1 MITGA
6 KLIFNRLVKNNVT
19 SAFIYSGGSIM
30 PVIDQF
36 YKNDKIKYY
45 INTHE
50 QSTGHSATGYAKAS
64 GKTGVCI
71 VTSGP
76 GITNMITPM
85 LDATNDSTP
94 LVVLSG
100 QVSKSALGT
109 NAFQEAPAVDISKNV
124 TKWSYQLQNISDI
137 NSVIDKAFEIANHGK
152 KGAVHIDIPKDI
164 SSGEYDSNEL
174 SKLRLPELKSLPTF
188 NKKITD
194 KIIHKINNSEKPL
207 IYLGQGCINDW
218 KLLRNFAQLGNIPV
232 TSTIHGKGIFDD
244 HHPLSLEWCG
254 MHGHAAANFA
264 LQEADCIIA
273 LGSRFDDRTTG
284 LISEY
289 APIARKNNGIIH
301 INIEESEINKVIKSD
316 YHMNTSCYEFL
327 EYAIPKIQYN
337 SNTSW
342 INQIQNDKYKFSF
355 VNKLS
360 TDSYLTMEDVLD
372 RVYRKTLDENVIFTT
387 GVGNHQM
394 QAYQFIKSQYPNKII
409 SSGSLGVMGAGL
421 PYSIG
426 AQLSCPEK
434 MVINIDGDSS
444 FNMTMNELKT
454 IKEYNL
460 PIKIMIMNND
470 AQMMVNIWEKL
481 FFGERYT
488 ATINN
493 KNPSYTKL
501 ANSFDIMS
509 LYCNSVKE
517 LDKTIDDFI
526 NYPESILC
534 EFKIKKD
541 VCLPLVGPGKA
552 LHEMI
557 LPGELL
563 NKYTYKAV
571 NAPS

>member
-1 MITGA
+1 MAATRISCDGA
-6 KLIFNRLVKNNVT
+6 RH
-19 SAFIYSGGSIM
+19 
-30 PVIDQF
+30 
-36 YKNDKIKYY
+36 Y

-50 QSTGHSATGYAKAS
+50 QSTGHSATGYAKIS

-100 QVSKSALGT
+100 QVSKSAMGT
-109 NAFQEAPAVDISKNV
+109 NAFQEAPAVNITKNI
-124 TKWSYQLQNISDI
+124 TKWSYQLENVNDI
-137 NSVIDKAFEIANHGK
+137 HLVLDKAFEIANHGK

-164 SSGEYDSNEL
+164 SSGLYNPNEL
-174 SKLRLPELKSLPTF
+174 LDTKLPELKSLPVF
-188 NKKITD
+188 NKKIAD
-194 KIIHKINNSEKPL
+194 RIINKINKSKKPIL
-207 IYLGQGCINDW
+207 YLGQGCIDDS
-218 KLLRNFAQLGNIPV
+218 KLLRKFATLGNIPV

-284 LISEY
+284 LISGY
-289 APIARKNNGIIH
+289 APIARKNKGIIH
-301 INIEESEINKVIKSD
+301 INIEESEINKVIKSN
-316 YHMNTSCYEFL
+316 YHMNNTCRQFL
-327 EYAIPKIQYN
+327 KYAIPKIQYN
-337 SNTSW
+337 SNISW
-342 INQIQNDKYKFSF
+342 TNQVEMEKKKFSF

-372 RVYRKTLDENVIFTT
+372 RVYRKTIDKNVIFTT

-426 AQLSCPEK
+426 AQISSPEK

-444 FNMTMNELKT
+444 FNMTLSELKT

-481 FFGERYT
+481 FFNERYT

-493 KNPSYTKL
+493 ENPSYTQL
-501 ANSFDIMS
+501 ANSFNIMS
-509 LYCNSVKE
+509 MYCDSEKD
-517 LDKTIDDFI
+517 LDKTLDDFI

-563 NKYTYKAV
+563 QKYNYKAV